1 MCAKRSTAVG
11 GAGPC
16 YDYVIV
22 GAGSAGCVLANRL
35 GADPHKRILLLEAG
49 PSNRHWS
56 IDMPSAMGIVVGGN
70 RFNWQ
75 YHSEPEPFLNRRRIA
90 TPRGRVLGGSSS
102 INGMV
107 YIRGHASDYDAWAE
121 AGCSGWSYREVLPY
135 FIRAERHELGA
146 DDYHG
151 DRGHLHVSA
160 GNTDTPLA
168 RAFIAAGVEAGYG
181 ATDDVNGFRQEG
193 FGRVDRTT
201 WNGSRWSTA
210 HGYLAEALTRGNV
223 DVITGA
229 LVLRVLFERT
239 RAVGVE
245 YACNGQTVRVRAD
258 SEVLLCSG
266 AINTP
271 QLLQLSGVG
280 AADALERVG
289 IRVQHE
295 LRGVGQRLSD
305 HPDTVVQYRCRKPVS
320 IYPSTVAPRKWWA
333 GAQWFMNR
341 SGVASTNHFEA
352 GAFIRSRP
360 GVAHPDLQ
368 LTFMPL
374 AVQPGSVASVPAHA
388 FQVHIDLMRPTSLG
402 SVTLRSSEARIPPKI
417 LFNYLQTERDRA
429 DMRAGVRLVREIL
442 AQPAFRDLLGDELSP
457 GQHVRDDAALDAW
470 ARDITETGYHAAGTC
485 KMGTTDDPEA
495 VVDPS
500 LRVHGID
507 ALRVID
513 ASIMPTI
520 VSGNTNAPT
529 VMIGEKGSDLVL
541 GHAPLP
547 PSQAPVW
554 TAPHWRTQQRV
565 GPQPQWANE
574 CTDERINERA
584 DA

>member
-1 MCAKRSTAVG
+1 MRAKRSMAEG
-11 GAGPC
+11 GAGRH

-35 GADPHKRILLLEAG
+35 GADPHTRVLLLEAG

-56 IDMPSAMGIVVGGN
+56 IDMPSAMGIVVGGD

-75 YHSEPEPFLNRRRIA
+75 YRSEPEPFLNRRRIA

-107 YIRGHASDYDAWAE
+107 YIRGHARDYDAWSD
-121 AGCSGWSYREVLPY
+121 AGCTGWSYREVLPY

-146 DDYHG
+146 DAYHG
-151 DRGHLHVSA
+151 DSGHLRVSA
-160 GNTDTPLA
+160 GNTDTPLT

-181 ATDDVNGFRQEG
+181 ATDDCNGYRQEG

-223 DVITGA
+223 DVVTVA
-229 LVLRVLFERT
+229 LVLRVLFEGA
-239 RAVGVE
+239 RAIGVE
-245 YACNGQTVRVRAD
+245 YACNGQTVQVRAD
-258 SEVLLCSG
+258 AEVLLCGG

-280 AADALERVG
+280 AADALEQVG
-289 IRVQHE
+289 IRTLHE
-295 LRGVGQRLSD
+295 RPGVGRRLSD
-305 HPDTVVQYRCRKPVS
+305 HPDTVVQYLCRKPVS
-320 IYPSTVAPRKWWA
+320 IYPWTVAPRKWWT
-333 GAQWFMNR
+333 GAQWFMHR
-341 SGVASTNHFEA
+341 SGLAATNHFEA

-360 GVAHPDLQ
+360 GVEHPDLQ

-388 FQVHIDLMRPTSLG
+388 FQVHVDLMRPTSLG
-402 SVTLRSSEARIPPKI
+402 AVTLQSSDPRIPPKI
-417 LFNYLQTERDRA
+417 VFNYLQTERDRA
-429 DMRAGVRLVREIL
+429 DMRAGVMLVREIL

-457 GQHVRDDAALDAW
+457 GPQVRDDAALDAW
-470 ARDITETGYHAAGTC
+470 ARGITETGYHAAGTC
-485 KMGTTDDPEA
+485 KMGPADDPEA

-513 ASIMPTI
+513 ASIMPVI

-541 GHAPLP
+541 GRAPP
-547 PSQAPVW
+547 RPSTAPVW
-554 TAPHWRTQQRV
+554 TPPDWRTRQRAE
-565 GPQPQWANE
+565 PRP
-574 CTDERINERA
+574 
-584 DA
+584 